1 MESNIP
7 SLLAILLC
15 DRVIIEQQGG
25 KKTVVGI
32 FDDLWAAQVPAGCA
46 MGFFARMTDLE
57 GQYRF
62 IIKVVRVSAE
72 GEIMV
77 GQIEFPGV
85 EQLDDRLKN
94 LDIAVNLPPL
104 VFPTYGK
111 YEFQLFANEIYI
123 GRAVLSCRQ
132 PEVAQK

>member
-1 MESNIP
+1 MLFRS
-7 SLLAILLC
+7 
-15 DRVIIEQQGG
+15 IIEQQGG

-32 FDDLWAAQVPAGCA
+32 FDDLWAIQVPAGRA

-57 GQYRF
+57 GRYRF

-72 GEIMV
+72 GEIVV
-77 GQIEFPGV
+77 GQVEFGAT
-85 EQLDDRLKN
+85 ELIDDRLKN

-111 YEFQLFANEIYI
+111 YEFQLFANDVYI
-123 GRAVLSCRQ
+123 GRAVLNCRQ
-132 PEVAQK
+132 PEVAEK